1 MGREGFTG
9 AFGYNCAYEKEG
21 GNGHKE
27 STSFVTEKE
36 DADCEALYTSGWK
49 GDEVA
54 EKRVRPGVQLPGF
67 DPGSQLGNLDK

>member
-9 AFGYNCAYEKEG
+9 AFGYNCAYEKED

-49 GDEVA
+49 E
-54 EKRVRPGVQLPGF
+54 RVRSGVQLPGF